1 MKHGNTSESRRAR
14 AMLTA
19 TRAVVYAI
27 LIFLSALCL
36 FSFYLLIVNAS
47 RSNADLQGGFRFLPQ
62 GNFLTNLRNSW
73 NDASINIPRG
83 MLNSFVEIGRAHV

>member
-1 MKHGNTSESRRAR
+1 
-14 AMLTA
+14 MLFL

-27 LIFLSALCL
+27 LIFLSVLCL

-62 GNFLTNLRNSW
+62 
-73 NDASINIPRG
+73 
-83 MLNSFVEIGRAHV
+83 EIS